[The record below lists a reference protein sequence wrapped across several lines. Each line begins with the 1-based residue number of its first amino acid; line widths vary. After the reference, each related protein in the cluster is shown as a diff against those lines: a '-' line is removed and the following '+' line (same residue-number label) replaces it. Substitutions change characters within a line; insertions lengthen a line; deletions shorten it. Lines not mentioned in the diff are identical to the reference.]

1 MGNKI
6 MFLVIIALVFSV
18 SNVFALGITP
28 GRTTF
33 NFEKDSIITGNIA
46 VINSDD
52 READVAVVVQGEL
65 SRYINLSES
74 SFKIAAGSE
83 KQMIF
88 TLKMPDYLSPGMHTS
103 KIVAV
108 QEAGSLLGGGTI
120 VGSAIGV
127 VSEINVF
134 VPYPEKYVEASL
146 NVVGPDSKGDFI
158 FVIPVVN
165 RGKEPIKSISAVI
178 TVQNYEGMNL
188 ATFYTNEISLESI
201 KRGEL
206 VGLWSSKGQQFGNY
220 SALAKIMYDEDV
232 LTIEKLFIFGEPAVD
247 LESIEVKDFRL
258 GGIAKFDMLV
268 RNNWNEPINDFYLQM
283 IVSTDKGGIIGNFK
297 SATYDL
303 PPQTEVPI
311 SAFWD
316 SAGIQKGIYDASLL
330 MNFGAKTIER
340 RFKLNVQ
347 DDRIEVVA
355 VGYVISARSTEE
367 GVEKYRTLIIS
378 LVALI
383 IVLALI
389 NIIWFLVLRKKMRK

>member
-6 MFLVIIALVFSV
+6 MFLVIIALVLSA
-18 SNVFALGITP
+18 SNVLALGITP

-33 NFEKDSIITGNIA
+33 NFEKDGISTGNVV

-52 READVAVVVQGEL
+52 RETNVAVVIQGEL
-65 SRYINLSES
+65 SKYINLSES
-74 SFKIAAGSE
+74 SFKMAVGSE

-88 TLKMPDYLSPGMHTS
+88 TLNMPDYLSPGMHTA

-108 QEAGSLLGGGTI
+108 QEAGNLLGGGTV
-120 VGSAIGV
+120 VGSSIGV
-127 VSEINVF
+127 VSEVNVF
-134 VPYPEKYVEASL
+134 VPYPQKYVEASL
-146 NVVGPDSKGDFI
+146 NVVGPDSKGDFV

-165 RGKEPIKSISAVI
+165 RGKDSIKSVSAVI
-178 TVQNYEGMNL
+178 TVQNYEGANL

-201 KRGEL
+201 ERGEL

-220 SALAKIMYDEDV
+220 SALANIMYDEDV

-247 LESIEVKDFRL
+247 LESIEVNDFKL

-268 RNNWNEPINDFYLQM
+268 RNNWNEPINNFYLQM
-283 IVSTDKGGIIGNFK
+283 IVSNDKGGIIGNFK

-311 SAFWD
+311 NAFWD
-316 SAGIQKGIYDASLL
+316 TAGIQKGIYDVSLL

-340 RFKLNVQ
+340 RFKLDVQ

-355 VGYVISARSTEE
+355 VGYVISAKSTEV
-367 GVEKYRTLIIS
+367 GFEKYRALIIT

-389 NIIWFLVLRKKMRK
+389 NIIWFLVLRKRMKK